1 MQRHFDEELADLRRN
16 LATMGT
22 LAESMIRQS
31 VQLLT
36 RHRGEVAAQI
46 RRDEDEVNRLHLAI
60 DDSCMRLLV
69 LRQPAA
75 ADLRLV
81 ASTLKIN
88 SDLERIGDQAINLL
102 VRAESLDGQPEEWP
116 RIDLSPLIRVASTMV
131 ADALDAFIK
140 KDVGLAR
147 KVLDDENMAD
157 DLRDQI
163 EESLIRQAESQ
174 KHSFRLVLQLVLVTH
189 HLERIAD
196 HATNIAEDVI
206 YLVEGKDIRHH
217 HIPE

>member
-1 MQRHFDEELADLRRN
+1 MQRHFDEELAGLRRN

-22 LAESMIRQS
+22 LAETMIRQS
-31 VQLLT
+31 VRLLT
-36 RHRGEVAAQI
+36 GHDEEVAAQI
-46 RRDEDEVNRLHLAI
+46 RQDENEVNRLHLEI
-60 DDSCMRLLV
+60 DDACMRLLV

-81 ASTLKIN
+81 ASTLKIT

-102 VRAESLDGQPEEWP
+102 SRAQSLDDQHDSWP
-116 RIDLSPLIRVASTMV
+116 QVDLSPLIRVASGMV

-140 KDVGLAR
+140 KDVGLAN
-147 KVLDDENMAD
+147 KVLQDENVAD

-163 EESLIRQAESQ
+163 EESLSRQAEER
-174 KHSFRLVLQLVLVTH
+174 HGSFRLFLQLVLVTH

-206 YLVEGKDIRHH
+206 YLVEGRDIRHH
-217 HIPE
+217 HAGG